1 MTKILYRLNLS
12 SNDTI
17 DVDETPEEVDVILE
31 GVKHSKFVKFTVS
44 GAKRWYNADAIIY
57 ADLGKLDSEVT
68 PVVEPSNTEPDIAQI
83 PSASQTV
90 SSPVVDK

>member
-17 DVDETPEEVDVILE
+17 DVDETPEEVGVILE
-31 GVKHSKFVKFTVS
+31 GVKHSKFVKFTLD
-44 GAKRWYNADAIIY
+44 GATRWFNADAVIY
-57 ADLGKLDSEVT
+57 ADLGKLEEGTQVLEPADVDT
-68 PVVEPSNTEPDIAQI
+68 EPSQI
-83 PSASQTV
+83 PTASQTA